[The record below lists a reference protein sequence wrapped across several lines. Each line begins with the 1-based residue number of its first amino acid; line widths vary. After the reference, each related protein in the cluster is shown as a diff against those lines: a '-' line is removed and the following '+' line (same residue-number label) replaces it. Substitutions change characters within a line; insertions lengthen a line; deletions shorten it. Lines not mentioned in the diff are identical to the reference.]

1 MEHAVTVADASA
13 SSPLI
18 NVSAR
23 LARLRMIARLMDSA
37 IVLPGTRFRFG
48 LDSLFGLAPVVGD
61 AAGALVALYIV
72 WEARRLGAPAELVA
86 RMMGNVAV
94 DTLSGSIPL
103 VGDLFD
109 AAFKSNTRNIALLEE
124 WLNRR

>member
-1 MEHAVTVADASA
+1 MEHTVTAANAPA
-13 SSPLI
+13 SSPQI
-18 NVSAR
+18 NVSAK
-23 LARLRMIARLMDSA
+23 LTRLRTIARLMDSS
-37 IVLPGTRFRFG
+37 IGLPGTRFRFG

-72 WEARRLGAPAELVA
+72 WEARRLGAPPQLVA

-94 DTLSGSIPL
+94 DSLGGSIPL

-109 AAFKSNTRNIALLEE
+109 ATFKSNTRNIALLEE

>member
-13 SSPLI
+13 SSPLTNI
-18 NVSAR
+18 SAR
-23 LARLRMIARLMDSA
+23 LTRLRVIARLMDSS
-37 IVLPGTRFRFG
+37 IGLPGTRFRFG

-72 WEARRLGAPAELVA
+72 WEARRLGAPSELVA